1 MKHYIEITLLPD
13 PETPLYYLWSKMY
26 PQVHL
31 ALVESQTS
39 ESQSEFGVAFPSY
52 LYDEEEREFTLGN
65 KLRLFA
71 SGEEALEALN
81 IQKHLVRLIDYV
93 HISPIKEVPADVS
106 KYVCFSRVQSKSNVQ
121 RLARRK
127 VKRESISLVDA
138 LSVLNGYQ
146 VRHLKEPYIQLKSL
160 SSNHEMRLFIR
171 KQESGSPV
179 SGMFSTYGLSPTAT
193 VPWFD

>member
-1 MKHYIEITLLPD
+1 MKHYIVITLLPD
-13 PETPLYYLWSKMY
+13 PETPLYYLWSKVY
-26 PQVHL
+26 QQIHL
-31 ALVESQTS
+31 ALVESQQADN
-39 ESQSEFGVAFPSY
+39 QSKIGLAFPGY
-52 LYDEEEREFTLGN
+52 LYIEKGGEYTLGN

-93 HISPIKEVPADVS
+93 HISTIKEVPADVS

-127 VKRESISLVDA
+127 AKRESISLVDA

-146 VRHLKEPYIQLKSL
+146 ARYLKEPYIQLKSL

-179 SGMFSTYGLSPTAT
+179 SGMFSTYGLSPSAT